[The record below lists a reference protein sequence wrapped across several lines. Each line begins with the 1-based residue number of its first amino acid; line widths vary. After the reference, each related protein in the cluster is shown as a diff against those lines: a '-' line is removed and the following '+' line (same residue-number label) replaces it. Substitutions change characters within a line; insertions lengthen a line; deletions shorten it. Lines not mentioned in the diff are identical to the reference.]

1 MYLRTPFGKNKI
13 EQFTILGNGI
23 EWIFPGKQ
31 QKYLGKHSLTLVI
44 NEDADDMITTD
55 ACNFVNLVACSCDVG
70 GTPDLNVEVETIE
83 LTSVVEFNYDDTE
96 IRQELA
102 KKVNKEDI
110 PEWIND
116 AVIISPLSDSLA
128 IIKAFNDY
136 NLSSKKGQV
145 LLSFVKRERFY
156 EEYEPAAL
164 VVEDYNSE
172 GAGWRLTF
180 TLFGTSV
187 SASPSD
193 MEAIYSNNVLGSTK
207 VLSFLYN
214 KNRGYVIPLGEG
226 EVKNKGIEN
235 KVNKKD
241 VATINGRSIIDGGNI
256 KIDNKPYDDTE
267 LKNEIA
273 QNTEEIVKLRNEIAK
288 VYDASV
294 KFIEVDADV
303 FYGLVDRDLPTEE
316 FERVFGDTFKTINP
330 NSVYYLKRTSGN
342 DYETLILLYIYN
354 YINAAV
360 FVFGFNFVSTNID
373 LAEGVSISYS
383 KDTDSYFISIMQV

>member
-23 EWIFPGKQ
+23 EWTFPGKQ

-44 NEDADDMITTD
+44 NEDADGMITTD

-70 GTPDLNVEVETIE
+70 GESEPNVEIETIE
-83 LTSVVEFNYDDTE
+83 ITSVVKFDYDDTE

-128 IIKAFNDY
+128 IIKAFHDY

-164 VVEDYNSE
+164 VVEDYNSA

-187 SASPSD
+187 NASPSD
-193 MEAIYSNNVLGSTK
+193 MEAIYSNNVFGSTK

-214 KNRGYVIPLGEG
+214 ENSGYVIPLGKG
-226 EVKNKGIEN
+226 EVKNKEIEN

-241 VATINGRSIIDGGNI
+241 VATLQSVPEGYVKAS
-256 KIDNKPYDDTE
+256 E
-267 LKNEIA
+267 L
-273 QNTEEIVKLRNEIAK
+273 
-288 VYDASV
+288 
-294 KFIEVDADV
+294 
-303 FYGLVDRDLPTEE
+303 
-316 FERVFGDTFKTINP
+316 KTINEEKVVGTGNIRFPVLKTFDITWDEIQTDDEYKVIVDP
-330 NSVYYLKRTSGN
+330 NDTLQRLRQYIFDCIRYENIPGPSTIYLGGYRYCLQNSWFQCDDIPYQKPEDIKDAIVAFGHYQRAHDMDLTIALEICQDDLYVYR
-342 DYETLILLYIYN
+342 YEL
-354 YINAAV
+354 
-360 FVFGFNFVSTNID
+360 
-373 LAEGVSISYS
+373 
-383 KDTDSYFISIMQV
+383 

>member
-1 MYLRTPFGKNKI
+1 MKDIRIGNDINVRWSILSEGVPFILEGKDISVYLRTPFGKNKI

-145 LLSFVKRERFY
+145 LLSFVKREDSMKSTNQQLLLWRIITQRAQVGGLLLPCL
-156 EEYEPAAL
+156 ERASVLAHQT
-164 VVEDYNSE
+164 
-172 GAGWRLTF
+172 WRLS
-180 TLFGTSV
+180 TLT
-187 SASPSD
+187 
-193 MEAIYSNNVLGSTK
+193 MC
-207 VLSFLYN
+207 
-214 KNRGYVIPLGEG
+214 
-226 EVKNKGIEN
+226 
-235 KVNKKD
+235 
-241 VATINGRSIIDGGNI
+241 
-256 KIDNKPYDDTE
+256 
-267 LKNEIA
+267 
-273 QNTEEIVKLRNEIAK
+273 
-288 VYDASV
+288 
-294 KFIEVDADV
+294 
-303 FYGLVDRDLPTEE
+303 
-316 FERVFGDTFKTINP
+316 
-330 NSVYYLKRTSGN
+330 
-342 DYETLILLYIYN
+342 
-354 YINAAV
+354 
-360 FVFGFNFVSTNID
+360 
-373 LAEGVSISYS
+373 
-383 KDTDSYFISIMQV
+383 